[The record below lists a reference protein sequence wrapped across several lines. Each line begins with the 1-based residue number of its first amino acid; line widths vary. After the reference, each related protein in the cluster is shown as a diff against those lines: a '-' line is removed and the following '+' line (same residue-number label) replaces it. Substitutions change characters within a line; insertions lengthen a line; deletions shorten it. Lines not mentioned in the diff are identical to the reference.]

1 MSLVKETDESEHD
14 EAKQREVKRPAPLN
28 IIQTEMRRKNI
39 SFPVS
44 CKPALKKGNLH
55 NQSFFGKEVFEQN
68 SPDIRKVPSLDINR
82 SQLGAKS

>member
-44 CKPALKKGNLH
+44 CKPALKKG
-55 NQSFFGKEVFEQN
+55 KEVFEQN